1 MEKTKAIEPNQ
12 KALDALP
19 FASGDWKVKNIR
31 GLFVRARKTS
41 KSFMLARRV
50 GGKLHRIS
58 LGPLTMAE
66 AKQKAVERW
75 NEAGRTPGPD
85 TALTLGAAIEDYI
98 EAKSAAGKLA
108 PKTITIMRYNTARY
122 LSDWTGRGLPEIGAT
137 RLEIRRLQ
145 QDLTK
150 RHGPSTSNQ
159 VVRLMS
165 AVYRWA
171 RKVDTRL
178 PENPMVV
185 AEIVHIPARDWAYTP
200 DELRGWWSHC
210 ANVNGKPVA
219 RGVVTLGPVKR
230 MWWITALLTGARA
243 GSIEA
248 LRWDDLNVQGKRI
261 HFSTAKGGKVYH
273 VPMSD
278 LLAAMLEHY
287 RNDTNVPPSEW
298 VFPSSKTG
306 GHLVGV
312 KDTPS
317 GVGPAHRLRHSFRT
331 TLAQLGAGPD
341 ASKLLLG
348 HSLGRG
354 VSEGYVSVP
363 LMIESLRPWA
373 NRVGEYYCAILAEL
387 CG

>member
-1 MEKTKAIEPNQ
+1 MAKTKAIEPNQ

-19 FASGDWKVKNIR
+19 LASGDWKVKNIR

-41 KSFMLARRV
+41 ESCMLARRV

-58 LGPLTMAE
+58 PGRLTMAE

-75 NEAGRTPGPD
+75 NEAGQTPGPD

-165 AVYRWA
+165 AVYRRA

-200 DELRGWWSHC
+200 DELRGWWSHS

-219 RGVVTLGPVKR
+219 RGVAALGPMKR
-230 MWWITALLTGARA
+230 
-243 GSIEA
+243 
-248 LRWDDLNVQGKRI
+248 V
-261 HFSTAKGGKVYH
+261 
-273 VPMSD
+273 
-278 LLAAMLEHY
+278 
-287 RNDTNVPPSEW
+287 
-298 VFPSSKTG
+298 
-306 GHLVGV
+306 
-312 KDTPS
+312 
-317 GVGPAHRLRHSFRT
+317 
-331 TLAQLGAGPD
+331 
-341 ASKLLLG
+341 
-348 HSLGRG
+348 
-354 VSEGYVSVP
+354 
-363 LMIESLRPWA
+363 
-373 NRVGEYYCAILAEL
+373 
-387 CG
+387 